1 MWSNVVNDRP
11 IMLTR
16 KNNQIYDSDA
26 DSQASESE
34 IEIGTNEN
42 ESNKRE
48 KSVKVFD
55 RFTVIL
61 QIFAKRAKTKI
72 ARLQIELSFL
82 NYLKSKLMR
91 GAEGRT
97 YSSLF
102 SIFTGDLMR

>member
-1 MWSNVVNDRP
+1 ML
-11 IMLTR
+11 LTR

-26 DSQASESE
+26 DTQASESDVDL
-34 IEIGTNEN
+34 GAN
-42 ESNKRE
+42 ESDPQQE
-48 KSVKVFD
+48 KSIKVFD

-72 ARLQIELSFL
+72 ARLQIEISFL
-82 NYLKSKLMR
+82 QYLRSKLMR

-102 SIFTGDLMR
+102 SIFQGDLMR

>member
-1 MWSNVVNDRP
+1 ML
-11 IMLTR
+11 LTR
-16 KNNQIYDSDA
+16 KNNEIYDSDA
-26 DSQASESE
+26 DTQASESDVE
-34 IEIGTNEN
+34 LGGNEG
-42 ESNKRE
+42 SLQQE

-82 NYLKSKLMR
+82 HYLKSKLMR

-102 SIFTGDLMR
+102 SIFQGDLMR